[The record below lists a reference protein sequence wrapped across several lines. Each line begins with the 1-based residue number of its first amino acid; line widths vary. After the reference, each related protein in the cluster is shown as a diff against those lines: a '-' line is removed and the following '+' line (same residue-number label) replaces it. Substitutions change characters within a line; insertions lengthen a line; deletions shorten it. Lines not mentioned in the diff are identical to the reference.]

1 MSQITVRQ
9 ATLADAAS
17 ITALHNATIATW
29 TRRLPSG
36 EMVPAEYGDLTLF
49 ERWLVGGPWAS
60 IEMCAVHL
68 ANLLRGSD
76 GIPLVAEVDGRVGAE
91 AEIFIGREPEPFGFH
106 INIPKLTVHPDYA
119 DSGVSSALLTY
130 IQQIGEAIRC
140 KRLTVADGEAQA
152 PLLEHHRFSR
162 THSGQQIVLPARE
175 GRVFYQASDLKS
187 FDPSLIEGWHMP
199 LGRYQNARQE
209 WDRLPPGFWNSVPEI
224 VETESD
230 RLHFVVTGHEA
241 YALMQQ
247 DRDLPARV
255 HAFVWSKRPVKGL
268 LIMTLCDW
276 AQRHDYSEVVSF
288 AWDFTLPLLEMDFK
302 REGAVQY
309 LYSRML

>member
-17 ITALHNATIATW
+17 ITALHNATISTW
-29 TRRLPSG
+29 TRRQPSG
-36 EMVPAEYGDLTLF
+36 ETVPAEYDDLILF

-60 IEMCAVHL
+60 VEMCAVHL

-76 GIPLVAEVDGRVGAE
+76 GFPLVAEVDGRVGAE
-91 AEIFIGREPEPFGFH
+91 AEIFIGREPEPFGYH
-106 INIPKLTVHPDYA
+106 VNISKLTVHPDYA
-119 DSGVSSALLTY
+119 DAGVSSVLLTY
-130 IQQIGEAIRC
+130 IQQLGEAIRC

-162 THSGQQIVLPARE
+162 AHSGQQIVLPARE

-187 FDPSLIEGWHMP
+187 FDPAQIEGWHMP

-224 VETESD
+224 VETQND
-230 RLHFVVTGHEA
+230 RLHILVTGHEA

-268 LIMTLCDW
+268 LIMALCDW
-276 AQRHDYSEVVSF
+276 AQRHDYSEIASF

-302 REGAVQY
+302 REGAAQY

>member
-17 ITALHNATIATW
+17 ITALHNATISTW
-29 TRRLPSG
+29 IRRQPSG
-36 EMVPAEYGDLTLF
+36 ETVPAEYDDLILF

-60 IEMCAVHL
+60 VEMCAVHL

-76 GIPLVAEVDGRVGAE
+76 GFPLVAEVDGRVGAE
-91 AEIFIGREPEPFGFH
+91 AEIFIGREPEPFGYH
-106 INIPKLTVHPDYA
+106 VNISKLTVHPDYA
-119 DSGVSSALLTY
+119 DAGVSSVLLTY
-130 IQQIGEAIRC
+130 IQQLGEAIRC

-162 THSGQQIVLPARE
+162 AHSGQQIVLPARE

-187 FDPSLIEGWHMP
+187 FDPAQIEGWHMP

-224 VETESD
+224 VETQND
-230 RLHFVVTGHEA
+230 RLHILVTGHEA

-268 LIMTLCDW
+268 LIMALCDW
-276 AQRHDYSEVVSF
+276 AQRHDYSEIASF

-302 REGAVQY
+302 REGAAQY